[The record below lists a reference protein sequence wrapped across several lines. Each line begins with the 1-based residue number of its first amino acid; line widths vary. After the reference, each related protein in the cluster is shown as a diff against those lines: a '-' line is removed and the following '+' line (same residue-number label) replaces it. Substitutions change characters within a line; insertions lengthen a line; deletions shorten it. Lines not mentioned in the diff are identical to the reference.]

1 MVSQSWK
8 ALATFQPRPESRG
21 HRDFSCTL
29 PAFSRV
35 MDISLAPEA
44 AVHLRAQADG
54 RLLRISFTTGC
65 GGSGYRL
72 AWSDEP
78 LEDDTVFDLDAVR
91 VALDSMAT
99 SKLDGAVIVYDAVE
113 DGFIIDH
120 PDAAVA
126 VWCG

>member
-1 MVSQSWK
+1 
-8 ALATFQPRPESRG
+8 
-21 HRDFSCTL
+21 
-29 PAFSRV
+29 

-44 AVHLRAQADG
+44 AEQLRAQADG

-72 AWSDEP
+72 AWTDEA
-78 LEDDTVFDLDAVR
+78 LEDDTVLDLDVVR
-91 VALDSMAT
+91 LALDSMAS
-99 SKLDGAVIVYDAVE
+99 SKLDGAVIVYDEVE